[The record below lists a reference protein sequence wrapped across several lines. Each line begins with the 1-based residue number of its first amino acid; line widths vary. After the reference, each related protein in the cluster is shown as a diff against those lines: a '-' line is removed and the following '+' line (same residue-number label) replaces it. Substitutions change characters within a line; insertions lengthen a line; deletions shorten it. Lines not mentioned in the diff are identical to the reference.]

1 MDLLKEEK
9 RLIEKKHKAL
19 ENLEKKKKY
28 LGTIA
33 KSVRKAKREF
43 RLAAAELNVI
53 RKRIKVEGIERPADV
68 IINTPGVVPTPIE
81 EQESMAEK
89 PKDE

>member
-53 RKRIKVEGIERPADV
+53 RKRIKVEGIERPAEPAPET
-68 IINTPGVVPTPIE
+68 ITEPEP
-81 EQESMAEK
+81 MAEES
-89 PKDE
+89 KDE